1 MDIIVEKC
9 KISKILSFNGA
20 MHLKHKLRICTIK
33 IKLEKIGF
41 LNFFCIKIWFLQ
53 MLKGLQ
59 IIFSYKKGRSF
70 ILNCIQS
77 KIDSF
82 MLTLFQTGSEW

>member
-41 LNFFCIKIWFLQ
+41 LNFFLYKNL
-53 MLKGLQ
+53 
-59 IIFSYKKGRSF
+59 IFANAQGPPNYFF
-70 ILNCIQS
+70 I
-77 KIDSF
+77 
-82 MLTLFQTGSEW
+82 